1 VLRCGRLRGAG
12 REVDGALADRVIG
25 WRSRRSNGVRP
36 RERGP
41 MAFGPRPSRSW
52 RRRLRTARSR

>member
-25 WRSRRSNGVRP
+25 
-36 RERGP
+36 
-41 MAFGPRPSRSW
+41 
-52 RRRLRTARSR
+52 